1 MPIDRGMFDDRGIDG
16 VHYVHVIFAF
26 LMFACTFAALLLR
39 YAAMHRSSPR
49 DIAVIMALVRPVVP
63 VLVTSLLIAVGFG
76 FWLAVENEI
85 PLGSTWLI
93 VAYVFVGYVLLVGAV
108 AGRYDRKTREVD
120 S

>member
-1 MPIDRGMFDDRGIDG
+1 MFDDRGIDG

-26 LMFACTFAALLLR
+26 LMFACTFVALLLR

-63 VLVTSLLIAVGFG
+63 VLVSSLLIAVGFG

-85 PLGSTWLI
+85 PLGATWLI
-93 VAYVFVGYVLLVGAV
+93 VAYVFVGYVLFVGAV

-120 S
+120 L